1 MRRLIT
7 IVAPVYNE
15 RENIELAHRQI
26 EAIHE
31 ERLADRFDLEVI
43 LVDDGST
50 DGSTEILRRLAVK
63 HDHVRLV
70 ILARNF
76 GHQAAISAGYHYANG
91 DVIVTMDSDLQH
103 PAEKIPEM
111 VTRWQEGY
119 DVVYAVREADH
130 GGFLKRWCSRA
141 FYRVFNLF
149 SPTKILPG
157 SADFR
162 LITRQVR
169 DALNQL
175 PERCR
180 FLRGLIPW
188 LGFRSTEVTYTPRPR
203 MAGEPKYRF
212 FHSLGLSVTAF
223 TGFSVAP
230 LRGLLVLGVLF
241 LLVSVG
247 YLVYCFADWLTGG
260 TVVRGWPSIVALIV
274 LTQGLMLIAFGIQ
287 AEYLAKIIQE
297 VKQRPEFVVRE
308 VVGDI
313 REQNRVVR
321 DTPEQPAPD
330 PPTTEPTSAQEA
342 ET

>member
-1 MRRLIT
+1 
-7 IVAPVYNE
+7 VA
-15 RENIELAHRQI
+15 
-26 EAIHE
+26 
-31 ERLADRFDLEVI
+31 
-43 LVDDGST
+43 
-50 DGSTEILRRLAVK
+50 
-63 HDHVRLV
+63 
-70 ILARNF
+70 
-76 GHQAAISAGYHYANG
+76 
-91 DVIVTMDSDLQH
+91 
-103 PAEKIPEM
+103 
-111 VTRWQEGY
+111 RWQEGY

-130 GGFLKRWCSRA
+130 GGFLKRWCSRV
-141 FYRVFNLF
+141 FYRVFNVF

-169 DALNQL
+169 DALSQM

-180 FLRGLIPW
+180 FLRGMIPW
-188 LGFRSTEVTYTPRPR
+188 LGFRSVEIGYTPRPR
-203 MAGEPKYRF
+203 HSGEPKYRF
-212 FHSLGLSVTAF
+212 FHSLGLSITAF
-223 TGFSVAP
+223 TGFSVMP
-230 LRGLLVLGVLF
+230 LRAFLLLGLLF
-241 LLVSVG
+241 LLISVG

-313 REQNRVVR
+313 REQNRIVR
-321 DTPEQPAPD
+321 DMPEQPAPG
-330 PPTTEPTSAQEA
+330 PPPTEPTSAQEA